1 MALWPWGVFL
11 LPGRLAGGFKE
22 AYPGLVSS
30 EANDILIEL
39 AQRVEETIPGSVV
52 ERADGLD
59 KLGFF
64 ISSNDVQCQLCRE
77 ELRHQVAL

>member
-11 LPGRLAGGFKE
+11 LPRRLAGRFKE

-39 AQRVEETIPGSVV
+39 AIGQVIDDTTGAPRDDHTQRKDHPYIKPELARS
-52 ERADGLD
+52 L
-59 KLGFF
+59 
-64 ISSNDVQCQLCRE
+64 SS
-77 ELRHQVAL
+77 